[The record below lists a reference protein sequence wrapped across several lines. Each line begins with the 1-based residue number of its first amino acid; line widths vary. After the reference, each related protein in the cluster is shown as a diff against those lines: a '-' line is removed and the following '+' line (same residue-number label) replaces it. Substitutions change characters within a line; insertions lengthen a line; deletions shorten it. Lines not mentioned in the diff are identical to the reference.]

1 MPNLAGLVQ
10 RLVQT
15 PALDEVDAPSLR
27 APAPTSSPSLAAA
40 AAAPR
45 RPASLHDVAWRHS
58 QTSLNATSGA
68 LPDVQVPFLPSFS
81 FITEFFS
88 SFKELLLLFIPN

>member
-81 FITEFFS
+81 RVLKNFCCYSSLIEFRDF
-88 SFKELLLLFIPN
+88 

>member
-81 FITEFFS
+81 RVLKNFFCYSSLIEFRDF
-88 SFKELLLLFIPN
+88 